1 VESVDGL
8 YLIWA
13 RVTGGDDD
21 STGCIEIV
29 VLSIRSE
36 DAAMA
41 SNVLQ
46 KANKPEGRSFILGH
60 GFEIFSIVDQS

>member
-1 VESVDGL
+1 
-8 YLIWA
+8 
-13 RVTGGDDD
+13 
-21 STGCIEIV
+21 